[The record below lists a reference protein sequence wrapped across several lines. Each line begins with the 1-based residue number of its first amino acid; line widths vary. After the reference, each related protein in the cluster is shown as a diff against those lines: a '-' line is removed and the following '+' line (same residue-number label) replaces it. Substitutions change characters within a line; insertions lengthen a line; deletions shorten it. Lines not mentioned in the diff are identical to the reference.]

1 MATAFPAK
9 LDFTLPAGDSAIL
22 QITVKNPDLTVMD
35 LTGATLKWSSQ
46 QLDDLTTRV
55 DLTAGIGLTV
65 VDAVGGRVDV
75 NIPKATL
82 IVAGPHMHELQVI
95 DAGGESQTVLQG
107 DITVIRTLNPTT

>member
-1 MATAFPAK
+1 MGRIFFCQIQQRSNDHGHYLPQ
-9 LDFTLPAGDSAIL
+9 FTKGY
-22 QITVKNPDLTVMD
+22 

-55 DLTAGIGLTV
+55 DLTVGNGLTV
-65 VDAVGGRVDV
+65 VDAVGGRIDV

-82 IVAGPHMHELQVI
+82 IVTGPHMHELEVI
-95 DAGGESQTVLQG
+95 DAGGESQTVLHG